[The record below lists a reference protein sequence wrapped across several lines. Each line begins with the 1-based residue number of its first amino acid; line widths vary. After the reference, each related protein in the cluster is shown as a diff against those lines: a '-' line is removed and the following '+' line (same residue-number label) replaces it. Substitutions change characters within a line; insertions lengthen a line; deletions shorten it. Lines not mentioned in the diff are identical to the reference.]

1 MSELHPASAGLG
13 VPQGRVFAIIVL
25 VYMLAGGSLSE
36 FTPLALASA
45 GSGGL
50 GPKKLARPTGRIY
63 PQCVY
68 CGRVTRRG
76 EQPPLTSPFMQLA
89 KVGPLSSPGRD
100 TRHPPSLN
108 QMCLSVYKHL

>member
-1 MSELHPASAGLG
+1 MRVASGLL
-13 VPQGRVFAIIVL
+13 RR
-25 VYMLAGGSLSE
+25 YN
-36 FTPLALASA
+36 ALASA
-45 GSGGL
+45 WAARVGGIWV
-50 GPKKLARPTGRIY
+50 PKKLARPTGRIC

-76 EQPPLTSPFMQLA
+76 EQSPLTSPFMQLA

-100 TRHPPSLN
+100 TRHTPSLN

>member
-1 MSELHPASAGLG
+1 
-13 VPQGRVFAIIVL
+13 
-25 VYMLAGGSLSE
+25 MLAGGSLSE

-50 GPKKLARPTGRIY
+50 GPKKLARPTGRIC